1 MSEAPEVTLDDAEV
15 IKVIA
20 AAYDATK
27 WETIVDITDAWLE
40 SRGELPRPA
49 AHFRAAALQG
59 VARFEEA
66 VGWAE
71 MAALT
76 TT

>member
-1 MSEAPEVTLDDAEV
+1 MSDETATPLDDAEV

-20 AAYDATK
+20 AAYDATQ

-49 AHFRAAALQG
+49 AHR
-59 VARFEEA
+59 
-66 VGWAE
+66 
-71 MAALT
+71 
-76 TT
+76 